1 MKDGLFASLG
11 LHQSYCETVANLG
24 FEEPSDI
31 QRAAI
36 PEVLAHKDILGIAQ
50 TGTGKTAA
58 FGLPLLQNLVQ
69 EAAQRKGEL
78 RAKPRHPRALI
89 LAPTREL
96 ALQIHEELG
105 RLTGVSKMNHACVI
119 GGVGQ
124 NPQVKKLR
132 AGVDILVA
140 APGRLLD
147 LMNQGHIN
155 LSETQ
160 FLVLDECD
168 RLMDMG
174 FIPDVR
180 RIIKALPMQRQTLL
194 FSATIPTEIAKLSKE
209 ILRNPVRIDV
219 TPEEV
224 TVAKIQQKVVHVKTA
239 LKRAALEHLLRD
251 ESLVRAI
258 VFTRTKHGANK
269 VARHLNASGFVA
281 EVIHGN
287 KSQAARQRALEN
299 FKSGNAWILV
309 ATDIAARGID
319 IHAISHVFNY
329 ELPHEPESYV
339 HRIGRTARAGA
350 AGVAWAL
357 VDASEVGRLKA
368 VQRFTKM
375 TLERV
380 TLDLDLDAATRQ
392 LAQVKP
398 EPKETNR
405 GNKKPAAKRGGSRQ
419 GTNQKNEA
427 AGKRSNKH
435 RRKQA
440 SDNNGE
446 SSHTKSRP
454 EGNTQEKRWGKTRGK
469 INGQKEVDGNRPDV
483 SNANRDPYA
492 EQRRNRRRPSNTTHG
507 GTPNPRGGTNNG
519 SRGQGNSAAGSEGG
533 DRPPR
538 RRRRANSS
546 QV

>member
-1 MKDGLFASLG
+1 
-11 LHQSYCETVANLG
+11 
-24 FEEPSDI
+24 
-31 QRAAI
+31 
-36 PEVLAHKDILGIAQ
+36 
-50 TGTGKTAA
+50 
-58 FGLPLLQNLVQ
+58 
-69 EAAQRKGEL
+69 
-78 RAKPRHPRALI
+78 
-89 LAPTREL
+89 
-96 ALQIHEELG
+96 
-105 RLTGVSKMNHACVI
+105 MNHACVI

-180 RIIKALPMQRQTLL
+180 RIIKALPAQRQTLL
-194 FSATIPTEIAKLSKE
+194 FSATMPTEIAKLSKE

-239 LKRAALEHLLRD
+239 QKRAALEHLLRD

-269 VARHLNASGFVA
+269 VARQLNASGFVA

-319 IHAISHVFNY
+319 IRAISHVFNY

-368 VQRFTKM
+368 VQRFTKL

-392 LAQVKP
+392 LAPVKP
-398 EPKETNR
+398 EPKETNQ
-405 GNKKPAAKRGGSRQ
+405 GNKRPPAKRPGSRH
-419 GTNQKNEA
+419 GANQNNEA
-427 AGKRSNKH
+427 AGRRPDKR

-440 SDNNGE
+440 SDNKGE
-446 SSHTKSRP
+446 RAHAKGRP
-454 EGNTQEKRWGKTRGK
+454 EGNTQEKRLGKTLK
-469 INGQKEVDGNRPDV
+469 KNEGQKEVDGNRPDV

-492 EQRRNRRRPSNTTHG
+492 EQRRNRRRPSNAKHG
-507 GTPNPRGGTNNG
+507 GNPNPRGGTNNG
-519 SRGQGNSAAGSEGG
+519 SRGQGNSAAGIEGG

-546 QV
+546 QA